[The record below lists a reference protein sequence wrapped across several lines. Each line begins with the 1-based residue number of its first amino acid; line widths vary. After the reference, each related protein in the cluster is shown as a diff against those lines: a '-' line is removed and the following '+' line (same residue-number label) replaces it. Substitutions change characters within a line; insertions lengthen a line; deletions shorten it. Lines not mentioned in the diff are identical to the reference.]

1 MQKLRQLDG
10 IGLVSFFFALV
21 SFVLGAYLAFDF
33 HSPSCVLIFLSIIP
47 FLYAAFKRGKG
58 NVVVFLLSLGLGIG
72 LFSIKIPPQEG
83 KGTYEGFV
91 LEARANYFFFV
102 SKGVR
107 YYVVEKES
115 TREKG
120 DVLSIEGKAA
130 PYEGTEYE
138 SRFSFKEYL
147 AKNGISDQLSAY
159 KITVKFQLP
168 LRLRAKEVSFLS
180 HFSKEGADAID
191 ALLFNHKDYSSS
203 FIQKAS
209 SLGCLYFLSLSGLLY
224 GGVLQG
230 SEKLL
235 SLKLKDK
242 QTHAICWVLALL
254 LLPFGLGKAGFWR
267 VFLSRS
273 YHLYAERKGLRSP
286 PHFYVLSILGIVSLL
301 LNRYYA
307 LDSGFLLG
315 YGLSFALCLTRGV
328 LSRYPGK
335 KKSLMTSLFVLFFLF
350 PMLANKGALHLLSLF
365 YSFLLMPLVYPFA
378 FFSSLSFLTL
388 PWVKF
393 LNAYAHVIVGVVD
406 VFEKVD
412 LLIPLG
418 NWSGPFTIGYYFFF
432 GAFYYFREFN
442 ARLIERLLLGAL
454 SGVIGLGVLPISNA
468 VSGEVSFI
476 NVGQGDAILIRDRFT
491 TVLIDTGGSLS
502 FDLAEEVD
510 IPYLRKNR
518 IYKIDYL
525 IASHGDYDHIGAAAS
540 LSQHFHVSHYV
551 TDKNSFPLKAGDL
564 TFVNYNLWGGAE
576 ENEESLVLGLDF
588 LGKEWLF
595 TGDAP
600 ISIEKKILQEFPAI
614 NCDILK
620 VGHHGSKTSSSYDFL
635 KTITP
640 EVAIISVG
648 RKNKYGHPNEEV
660 IERLTS
666 LGIPIRR
673 TDEEGTITYETYFR
687 AKLGRVSS

>member
-1 MQKLRQLDG
+1 
-10 IGLVSFFFALV
+10 
-21 SFVLGAYLAFDF
+21 
-33 HSPSCVLIFLSIIP
+33 
-47 FLYAAFKRGKG
+47 
-58 NVVVFLLSLGLGIG
+58 LGLGIG

-224 GGVLQG
+224 GGVLRG

-242 QTHAICWVLALL
+242 QTHAICWVFALL

-286 PHFYVLSILGIVSLL
+286 PHFFVLSILGIVSLL
-301 LNRYYA
+301 LNRYFA

-315 YGLSFALCLTRGV
+315 YGLAFS
-328 LSRYPGK
+328 LSLSQDILERYPGK
-335 KKSLMTSLFVLFFLF
+335 KKALMSSLFVSFFLF
-350 PMLANKGALHLLSLF
+350 PMLANKGVLHLLSLL
-365 YSFLLMPLVYPFA
+365 YSLLLMPLVYPFA
-378 FFSSLSFLTL
+378 FLSLVSFLSV
-388 PWVKF
+388 PFVGF
-393 LNAYAHVIVGVVD
+393 LTGYARLLASVVD
-406 VFEKVD
+406 CFEKID

-418 NWSGPFTIGYYFFF
+418 NWSVAFTVGYYLFF
-432 GAFYYFREFN
+432 GAFSIISGNFN
-442 ARLIERLLLGAL
+442 ARLLQERLSPRG
-454 SGVIGLGVLPISNA
+454 IGPQRSDRPRGICPIGNA
-468 VSGEVSFI
+468 VSEQVSFI
-476 NVGQGDAILIRDRFT
+476 NVGQGDAILIRSGYIN
-491 TVLIDTGGSLS
+491 VMIDTGGNIG
-502 FDLAEEVD
+502 FDLAQEVD
-510 IPYLRKNR
+510 IPYLRKEK
-518 IYKIDYL
+518 IYHLDCL
-525 IASHGDYDHIGAAAS
+525 IASHSDYDHIGAGAS
-540 LSQHFHVSHYV
+540 LSKHFRVNQFV
-551 TDKNSFPLKAGDL
+551 DKMPRRSRSRSGRSDL
-564 TFVNYNLWGGAE
+564 HEL
-576 ENEESLVLGLDF
+576 
-588 LGKEWLF
+588 
-595 TGDAP
+595 
-600 ISIEKKILQEFPAI
+600 
-614 NCDILK
+614 
-620 VGHHGSKTSSSYDFL
+620 
-635 KTITP
+635 
-640 EVAIISVG
+640 
-648 RKNKYGHPNEEV
+648 
-660 IERLTS
+660 
-666 LGIPIRR
+666 
-673 TDEEGTITYETYFR
+673 
-687 AKLGRVSS
+687 